1 MSITPRQRFIDAL
14 ERRPIHGRL
23 PHFELVFFLTMEAF
37 GRMHPSHRAY
47 HQWDQMEAHERQLHR
62 DDMADLFIKTA
73 EKYEHDAIFLHPNP
87 GSFDEICRLVDI
99 VREKSGDR
107 FYLMLHGDATYS
119 IPDGNHM
126 MEFSCRM
133 VDDPGGVKDDAQRM
147 VDGALDRAEKLKSKI
162 SLDGFA
168 LCADY
173 CLNAGPFLS
182 PKQFGQFVTPYL
194 KQLIA
199 GYREMGFYTIKHTD
213 GDIMPVLDQLIDCNP
228 HALHSI
234 DPQAGVDIAEVKR
247 LYGDRVCLIGNV
259 NCGLLDTGSE
269 EDVVQS
275 ARYALQSGM
284 PGYGYIFSTSNCIY
298 TGMRLSRYELMLDV
312 WRSEGNYAL

>member
-1 MSITPRQRFIDAL
+1 MNRLGCETRKSYSGFTLIELLVVIAIIAILAAILFPVFTAAR
-14 ERRPIHGRL
+14 ERSKQAKCLSNVGQIAKAIIMYADDWNGMYL
-23 PHFELVFFLTMEAF
+23 WNADFEDKDEF
-37 GRMHPSHRAY
+37 G
-47 HQWDQMEAHERQLHR
+47 
-62 DDMADLFIKTA
+62 
-73 EKYEHDAIFLHPNP
+73 
-87 GSFDEICRLVDI
+87 
-99 VREKSGDR
+99 GD
-107 FYLMLHGDATYS
+107 Y
-119 IPDGNHM
+119 
-126 MEFSCRM
+126 
-133 VDDPGGVKDDAQRM
+133 
-147 VDGALDRAEKLKSKI
+147 
-162 SLDGFA
+162 
-168 LCADY
+168 
-173 CLNAGPFLS
+173 LNAPYPWVILLKYTAGKEIWACPSDKGLTWPATGPFDGKIRALTGPTVS
-182 PKQFGQFVTPYL
+182 IVSEMWTPYL